1 MRGRVPRRRVLP
13 TRFLETDSLQ
23 HMVRALVAAA
33 GGKPEGP
40 EGAEGGAEGGADGS
54 IVAEDVDEDAAAF
67 CLDVLVGVTLRNR
80 DRVRTCLPLVYGLLR
95 QLVQTA
101 KTPSALAERAIFE
114 VLRLCRRLLPH
125 KEDLADELLDS
136 LRLMFAL
143 EPAVADAFLERIVR
157 ELGHLV
163 AECGGHVRGAKG
175 WETVCK
181 LLMASA
187 RHPDAAAHGFAALRA
202 IVEGAPTDDG
212 SSAKPAVVAEANGN
226 GHHADGDDDARTRRH
241 PTHDTR
247 RDTCARGTSARASR
261 LSAPLSTRTG
271 GDERS
276 VAAVGLISSAAAA
289 TGGGAPETRTAA
301 RWPSPPRARWRGRTI
316 RPRATPRR
324 GINAL
329 RAETIAGAWTD
340 CAEARRRRRGGS
352 RGGADDAILTLQRV
366 LLASA
371 GSTRRRRTGAACVP
385 VC

>member
-1 MRGRVPRRRVLP
+1 M
-13 TRFLETDSLQ
+13 
-23 HMVRALVAAA
+23 
-33 GGKPEGP
+33 
-40 EGAEGGAEGGADGS
+40 
-54 IVAEDVDEDAAAF
+54 DEDAAVF

-212 SSAKPAVVAEANGN
+212 SSAKPAVVAEKTSTAAADANGN
-226 GHHADGDDDARTRRH
+226 GHHADDDDDDAPH
-241 PTHDTR
+241 PVDTR
-247 RDTCARGTSARASR
+247 HH
-261 LSAPLSTRTG
+261 
-271 GDERS
+271 
-276 VAAVGLISSAAAA
+276 
-289 TGGGAPETRTAA
+289 
-301 RWPSPPRARWRGRTI
+301 
-316 RPRATPRR
+316 
-324 GINAL
+324 
-329 RAETIAGAWTD
+329 
-340 CAEARRRRRGGS
+340 ARRRAPPAPVEHPRVRRGCRRLYRRARGGRRPIRRGGGFDLLRDGGDGAVVLRK
-352 RGGADDAILTLQRV
+352 RGRRRDG
-366 LLASA
+366 
-371 GSTRRRRTGAACVP
+371 RRRRARNALAEPP
-385 VC
+385 VRG